1 MTCIFF
7 FRYDTRGKSFEEAR
21 HWSDDQALQGRAFF
35 RGDHEPGRLVLDNVK
50 GEDQVQDL
58 PNKLT
63 RFYYTI
69 LFVNMQ
75 AFWFS
80 LFSLSKKFVMLFRHF
95 AHCEEIGYLTS
106 SVILIPIYNY
116 KLFIFWNFLG
126 CLQVQSGFQES
137 TDQNIQPLPQRYW

>member
-50 GEDQVQDL
+50 GEDQVRDL
-58 PNKLT
+58 TNKLLC
-63 RFYYTI
+63 FLYII

-75 AFWFS
+75 AFCYS
-80 LFSLSKKFVMLFRHF
+80 LFYLSKVFFLLVRHF
-95 AHCEEIGYLTS
+95 AHCAEICQLTS
-106 SVILIPIYNY
+106 CYVILIFIYNN
-116 KLFIFWNFLG
+116 K
-126 CLQVQSGFQES
+126 
-137 TDQNIQPLPQRYW
+137 